1 MSTLVNTK
9 LDFGG
14 ARRLTNVGPA
24 QANGEPVVF
33 EQLQEAIEGMKWK
46 ANARVVSTTNVNLSS
61 PGTTIDGVSLSNG
74 DRVLLLAQTDDEDN
88 GIYIWNGSAVP
99 MTRALD
105 ANTFEELEGAV
116 ITVVEGTSNSG
127 TTWRQTQVG
136 GTIDVDPV
144 LWTSFVAGAP
154 AATETTA
161 GIAEIA
167 TQAEVDAGTD
177 NQRFLTPQKLANWAG
192 RPKRYSTSFGDGSA
206 TSYAIT
212 HNLGTEDV
220 QVYVRETGGS
230 KRMVLVEVQH
240 TSTNSVTIITD
251 TAPASNSLRVTVIA

>member
-1 MSTLVNTK
+1 MSTLVNTI

-14 ARRLTNVGPA
+14 GRRVTNLAPA
-24 QANGEPVVF
+24 EADGEAVVY
-33 EQLQEAIEGMKWK
+33 EQLRAAIEGISWK
-46 ANARVVSTTNVNLSS
+46 DNARVASSTNVNIAS
-61 PGTTIDGVSLSNG
+61 PGASIDGVSLSNG
-74 DRVLLLAQTDDEDN
+74 DRVVLVAQTDATEN
-88 GIYIWNGSAVP
+88 GIYIWNGAATP

-116 ITVVEGTSNSG
+116 VTVTEGTSNEG

-136 GTIDVDPV
+136 GTIGTDDIV
-144 LWTSFVAGAP
+144 WQSFNAGAP
-154 AATETTA
+154 AATETVA

-167 TQAEVDAGTD
+167 TQAETNTGTD
-177 NQRFLTPQKLANWAG
+177 DSRFVTPLKLANWSG
-192 RPKRYSTSFGDGSA
+192 RPLRHSESFGNGSA
-206 TSYAIT
+206 TSYSIT

-230 KRMVLVEVQH
+230 KRMVMVEVQH

-251 TAPASNSLRVTVIA
+251 SAPASNSLRVTVIG

>member
-14 ARRLTNVGPA
+14 ARRLTNIGPA
-24 QANGEPVVF
+24 QANGEAVVF

-46 ANARVVSTTNVNLSS
+46 ANARVAANTNINLAS
-61 PGTTIDGVSLSNG
+61 PGASIDSVALSNG
-74 DRVLLLAQTDDEDN
+74 DRVLLMAQTDDEDN
-88 GIYIWNGSAVP
+88 GIYIWNGAAVP

-116 ITVVEGTSNSG
+116 ITVIEGTSNAG

-136 GTIDVDPV
+136 GTIGTDPI

-167 TQAEVDAGTD
+167 TQAETNAGSDDA
-177 NQRFLTPQKLANWAG
+177 RFVTPLKLANYAG
-192 RPKRYSTSFGDGSA
+192 SAKRYSQSFGDGSS

-230 KRMVLVEVQH
+230 KRMAIAEVQH
-240 TSTNSVTIITD
+240 TNTNTVTILTD
-251 TAPASNSLRVTVIA
+251 SAPASNSLRVTVVA